1 MAVCLIVLAGPPAK
15 SINASEERNTYK
27 VKNAFRDAV
36 RAPIKSTVR
45 VLSGGRRVALG
56 AIVGADGYVLTK
68 ASEVKQDIECQLFD
82 GRRLKAEIIG
92 TQDEYDLALLKIDA
106 KDLPSIEWSDSEPP
120 PVGSWLAT
128 PGLETIP
135 ISIGVV
141 SVAPREIAERVPV
154 LGIILEDSEK
164 GPKVHRV
171 VPDSN
176 AAKAGIIENDI
187 ITHLDDKREESR
199 DGLIKAI
206 RQHRPGDKV
215 RLRILRGKRELTV
228 DAELGELAQ
237 LTHGKEYFQFGLGG
251 RLSQRRAG
259 FPVALQHD
267 TVLQPN
273 QCGGPLV
280 DLDGKTVGINIARAN
295 RVASYALPASA
306 VKPLVDQLKSG
317 TMVSTTPAD

>member
-1 MAVCLIVLAGPPAK
+1 
-15 SINASEERNTYK
+15 
-27 VKNAFRDAV
+27 
-36 RAPIKSTVR
+36 
-45 VLSGGRRVALG
+45 
-56 AIVGADGYVLTK
+56 
-68 ASEVKQDIECQLFD
+68 
-82 GRRLKAEIIG
+82 
-92 TQDEYDLALLKIDA
+92 
-106 KDLPSIEWSDSEPP
+106 
-120 PVGSWLAT
+120 
-128 PGLETIP
+128 
-135 ISIGVV
+135 
-141 SVAPREIAERVPV
+141 
-154 LGIILEDSEK
+154 
-164 GPKVHRV
+164 
-171 VPDSN
+171 
-176 AAKAGIIENDI
+176 
-187 ITHLDDKREESR
+187 
-199 DGLIKAI
+199 
-206 RQHRPGDKV
+206 V